1 MGRHLTACDL
11 SVAAIGGAPGLPDGA
26 LHPKAGQYDEKH
38 SGENTPYSIVA
49 VRSVI
54 DTERRQLTKMGPT
67 SCYVTKA
74 TYSGATP

>member
-49 VRSVI
+49 VEIQRAANLLKWSRLFGV
-54 DTERRQLTKMGPT
+54 
-67 SCYVTKA
+67 
-74 TYSGATP
+74 